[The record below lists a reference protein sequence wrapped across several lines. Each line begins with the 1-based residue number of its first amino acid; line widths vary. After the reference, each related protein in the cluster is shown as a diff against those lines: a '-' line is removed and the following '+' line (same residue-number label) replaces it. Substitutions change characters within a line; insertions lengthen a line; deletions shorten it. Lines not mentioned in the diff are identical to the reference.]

1 MNPQAAKVDFLAFL
15 CYYLAMMTKEVIV
28 IDPRGL
34 RDVDLL
40 DYSVSF
46 GRLALKARNRFIGS
60 LPEVARR
67 GLYFK
72 KGFESIFHF
81 AKMTGGV
88 SEEQVKTV
96 MSLARQFS
104 RLPHLIL
111 LLLTGQVSINKLIRV
126 ASVANS
132 ENEEFWANQVQVL
145 SKRALE
151 TLVRDYKRAQIDDVT
166 APRDREDPLEFTPL
180 PEVLNPSNP
189 LPGQKV
195 AQQKISIVKADEV
208 PQSSELLLAD
218 DVRAQLLEL
227 QNNGIDIN
235 VELREFLTRRKANI
249 AKEKDQFANLAD
261 ARALVGEGGRAV
273 PAQTERLLEKEYGV
287 RCAQPG
293 CTKKSVEIHHT
304 NRYAMSKSHNPY
316 YLAPLCKQHHQIAHS
331 IDVKVTEKRQH

>member
-1 MNPQAAKVDFLAFL
+1 
-15 CYYLAMMTKEVIV
+15 MMTKEVIV

-34 RDVDLL
+34 ADDNLL

-72 KGFESIFHF
+72 NGFESIFHF

-96 MSLARQFS
+96 LSLARQFS

-126 ASVANS
+126 ASVANG

-145 SKRALE
+145 SNRALE
-151 TLVRDYKRAQIDDVT
+151 TLVKDYRRAQVDDVT
-166 APRDREDPLEFTPL
+166 APRDREDPSEFTSL
-180 PEVLNPSNP
+180 QQALNPSNP
-189 LPGQKV
+189 LHVQKV
-195 AQQKISIVKADEV
+195 AQQKMPVVKADEV
-208 PQSSELLLAD
+208 TQLSELKLED

-227 QNNGIDIN
+227 QNKGININ
-235 VELREFLTRRKANI
+235 AELREFLQQRKENLE
-249 AKEKDQFANLAD
+249 KEKEQLAKLAD
-261 ARALVGEGGRAV
+261 ERALAGEGGRAV
-273 PAQTERLLEKEYGV
+273 PAKTERLLEKEFGV
-287 RCAQPG
+287 KCAQPG
-293 CTKKSVEIHHT
+293 CTKKSVEIHHAT
-304 NRYAMSKSHNPY
+304 RYAMSKSHNPY
-316 YLAPLCKQHHQIAHS
+316 YLAPLCKEHHQIAHS
-331 IDVKVTEKRQH
+331 IDVTVVKTRHL